1 MQMTRFYCIKHKCS
15 VGSSE
20 LALANTRRRRQRKTF
35 HRWHSC
41 QRALDMFKPIS
52 NKPLLIYHPLIL
64 PLNTPECAHI
74 FYFFFPSFTVH
85 PSQHSHTCY
94 TFFTSTFFL
103 IGQHFDPRVISLSNC
118 LSCEIF
124 TSIFVGRH
132 RSQRPPKASL
142 YFNHAALIQ
151 CSTSSSTSPSEIII
165 EPAEGITL
173 VSLDPQF
180 SQELY
185 LFAHIH

>member
-1 MQMTRFYCIKHKCS
+1 
-15 VGSSE
+15 
-20 LALANTRRRRQRKTF
+20 
-35 HRWHSC
+35 
-41 QRALDMFKPIS
+41 MFKPIS

-64 PLNTPECAHI
+64 LLNTPECAHI

-118 LSCEIF
+118 LSREIF

-132 RSQRPPKASL
+132 RSQSTPKASL

-180 SQELY
+180 SQELSLCTY
-185 LFAHIH
+185 SLKLHWNKH